1 MGGNPGMLGR
11 QRMSMGGGGTTPPLP
26 ALSPGPTPDSS
37 PDHTKTSNKA
47 NHKSNINNGSSRP
60 DLLGPTVPG
69 KQIPGVRDRHHNHPQ
84 PGGKAGRKLP
94 LDEAT
99 AVAASMNGL
108 TVDLESVLGLQGRN
122 YGYRW
127 TISGISAILERKKS
141 NAVSTSEYRM
151 SQKDKIPS

>member
-1 MGGNPGMLGR
+1 
-11 QRMSMGGGGTTPPLP
+11 MGGGGNTPPLP

-37 PDHTKTSNKA
+37 PDHTKTGNKA

-60 DLLGPTVPG
+60 DLLGPALSG
-69 KQIPGVRDRHHNHPQ
+69 KQIPGGRDRHPHPHPH

-108 TVDLESVLGLQGRN
+108 TVDLESVLGLQGLN

-127 TISGISAILERKKS
+127 TISGNPYHFGKE
-141 NAVSTSEYRM
+141 
-151 SQKDKIPS
+151 